1 MLIQSR
7 HAEHATLQSLAQG
20 SYAEFAALLL
30 KERKNSAMPPFS
42 KLTLL
47 RAEAVE
53 MDAAIGFLSKVNFII
68 TEMCRNGQFA
78 IDRIGPIPAPM
89 EKKAGKF
96 RGQLIL
102 KSAPRGMM
110 QEFLSQLC
118 LRIEALRPPASVRW
132 SVDVDAQDLT

>member
-1 MLIQSR
+1 
-7 HAEHATLQSLAQG
+7 
-20 SYAEFAALLL
+20 
-30 KERKNSAMPPFS
+30 MPPFS

-68 TEMCRNGQFA
+68 TEMCRNDQFA